1 MKITIITVCFN
12 SSKTIEKTLQSILSQ
27 TYNNIEYIVADW
39 TNKDENILK
48 VLNKYGRSGVP
59 LYVFWK
65 PGMQDPIILPA
76 ILTENLVLET
86 LNKY

>member
-1 MKITIITVCFN
+1 MK
-12 SSKTIEKTLQSILSQ
+12 KLLG
-27 TYNNIEYIVADW
+27 IVVIVLFWCNVGFAD
-39 TNKDENILK
+39 LK